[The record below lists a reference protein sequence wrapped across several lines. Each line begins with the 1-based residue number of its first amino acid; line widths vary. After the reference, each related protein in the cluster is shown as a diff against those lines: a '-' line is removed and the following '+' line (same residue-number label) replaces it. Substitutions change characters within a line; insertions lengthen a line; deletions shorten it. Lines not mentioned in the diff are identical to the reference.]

1 MAEIYLAR
9 AKTDLGATRLTVVKI
24 ILPGLSENQRF
35 SDMLIQEA
43 KVAAR
48 LNHANVVQVFDL
60 GRHDGTLFIAM
71 EYVEGFDLNELL
83 RRCARS
89 KTPLPIPF
97 GLMIVAEALRGLDYA
112 HRRRDDSGAS
122 MGIVHRDVSP
132 SNVLISFEGEVK
144 LCDFGIARAND
155 MSELVPEESIQGKA
169 GYMSPEQARGDG
181 IDARSDVFAIGI
193 ILWELLCGRKLYKA
207 LPGGPTLLQQARAAA
222 VPALVS
228 HDLPEEKRLHEIV
241 MRALAANPELRFPTA
256 QSMLR
261 ELEEYIGLSRQMAS
275 PIKLGEWLRKSF
287 GDELLATRRARER
300 GARALDLAPAAV
312 VEPYGTP
319 PPKAVQPPVDE
330 PVAAAPPKVV
340 AVDELEHRSLE
351 GFPAVNSI
359 GSMKKPPP
367 AEKLGIP
374 LAEPVEPPVP
384 KLTIDPSRLEK
395 TGPSRTARMEEER
408 EEEEEES
415 SDITAMPKHLARKR
429 RSGFSTSFLVWFAA
443 GVLLG
448 ILAIVFMLR
457 R

>member
-1 MAEIYLAR
+1 MAEIFLAR
-9 AKTDLGATRLTVVKI
+9 AKTELGASRLAVVKI

-35 SDMLIQEA
+35 ADMLIQEA

-48 LNHANVVQVFDL
+48 LSHANVVQVFDL

-89 KTPLPIPF
+89 HTPLPIPF
-97 GLMIVAEALRGLDYA
+97 GLMIVTEALRGLDYA
-112 HRRRDDSGAS
+112 HRRSDDSGVS

-169 GYMSPEQARGDG
+169 GYMSPEQARGEP

-193 ILWELLCGRKLYKA
+193 ILWELLSGRKLYKA
-207 LPGGPTLLQQARAAA
+207 LPGGPTLLQLARAAA

-228 HDLPEEKRLHEIV
+228 HGLPEEKRLHEIV

-275 PIKLGEWLRKSF
+275 PIRLGEWLRESF
-287 GDELLATRRARER
+287 GDELLEARRARER
-300 GARALDLAPAAV
+300 GARAIDVGPAAV

-319 PPKAVQPPVDE
+319 PPKAAQPAAE
-330 PVAAAPPKVV
+330 PAGVPKVV

-359 GSMKKPPP
+359 GSMRKPPP
-367 AEKLGIP
+367 AQKLESP
-374 LAEPVEPPVP
+374 ADAEPEPAQPARVV
-384 KLTIDPSRLEK
+384 DPSRLEK
-395 TGPSRTARMEEER
+395 TGPSRVARYEADR

-415 SDITAMPKHLARKR
+415 SDLTPMPRQLAVRKR
-429 RSGFSTSFLVWFAA
+429 RPAFSSSFFLWFAA
-443 GVLLG
+443 GVVLG
-448 ILAIVFMLR
+448 ILAIIFMLR
-457 R
+457 G